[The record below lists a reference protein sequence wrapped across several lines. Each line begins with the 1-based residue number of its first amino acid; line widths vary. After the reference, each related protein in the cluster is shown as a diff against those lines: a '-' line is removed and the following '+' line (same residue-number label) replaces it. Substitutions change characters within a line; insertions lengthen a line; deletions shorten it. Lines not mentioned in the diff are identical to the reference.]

1 MIDDDQELEEV
12 IARVEATEAEA
23 ITVAVR
29 HVAMHAPF
37 IDAPPTDIDRDLADF
52 QRIAAT
58 RVVTKD
64 ELIAM
69 AEKNLSRFVGLL
81 RPRTA
86 IYPQITAVRL
96 SVLAHV
102 ALVIRLKTLLECHA
116 LWTAIDRERWDDAAD
131 ELIMTRWPEKA
142 KDDDD
147 RRRVLELARMMRTG
161 EEPAAW
167 KS

>member
-1 MIDDDQELEEV
+1 MTEPELDEAY
-12 IARVEATEAEA
+12 ARVEATEAEA
-23 ITVAVR
+23 ISVAVR

-37 IDAPPTDIDRDLADF
+37 VDAPTLALDRDLADF
-52 QRIAAT
+52 HIIAST
-58 RVVTKD
+58 RVVTQA
-64 ELIAM
+64 ELIQM
-69 AEKNLSRFVGLL
+69 AEKNLSRYVGLL

-86 IYPQITAVRL
+86 IFPQITPVRL

-102 ALVIRLKTLLECHA
+102 ALAIKLKNLLDCQP

-142 KDDDD
+142 KDDDE

-161 EEPAAW
+161 EQPASWAH
-167 KS
+167 